1 MFTRTIKSLAAD
13 NRLLLL
19 VATLLVGF
27 VVLAVSTGPEGTGRT
42 GGVPDFQSLVA
53 GPERKS
59 EFFAFMRPLLESQ
72 NEEVLRQRQRLLELQ
87 DQGELGY
94 FEHRWLTALAEQYE
108 IATEDDDGNPFDN
121 QVLISRL
128 LPRVDVV
135 PVSLGLAQA
144 AKESGWGTS
153 RFARQGNNYFG
164 EWCFSEGC
172 GIVPGARADGRTHE
186 VEAFAS
192 PADSVASYVQ
202 NINTHRSYKS
212 FRDARKAQRERKGP
226 LSSMRLAEE
235 LSQYSERRGAYV
247 DEIKQ
252 LIITNRL
259 DAPRQAAA
267 ERVPSE
273 STP

>member
-1 MFTRTIKSLAAD
+1 MTAQ

-27 VVLAVSTGPEGTGRT
+27 VVLAVNTGPGGAGNS

-53 GPERKS
+53 GPERKT

-72 NEEVLRQRQRLLELQ
+72 NEQILSQRERLLELQ
-87 DQGELGY
+87 GQNELGY
-94 FEHRWLTALAEQYE
+94 FERRWLSALADQYE
-108 IATEDDDGNPFDN
+108 VPAEDAEGNPIDS
-121 QVLISRL
+121 QALIAQL
-128 LPRVDVV
+128 LRRVDVV

-164 EWCFSEGC
+164 EWCFGEGC
-172 GIVPGARADGRTHE
+172 GIVPGARAEGRTHE
-186 VEAFAS
+186 VEAFDS
-192 PADSVASYVQ
+192 PAESVASYVQ

-212 FRDARKAQRERKGP
+212 FRDARKAQRERKVP

-259 DAPRQAAA
+259 DAPSQAATDHSQSA
-267 ERVPSE
+267 Q
-273 STP
+273 TP

>member
-1 MFTRTIKSLAAD
+1 MFTRTIKSVAAE

-19 VATLLVGF
+19 VAILLVGF
-27 VVLAVSTGPEGTGRT
+27 VVLAVSTGPGGTGRT

-53 GPERKS
+53 GPERKT

-72 NEEVLRQRQRLLELQ
+72 NEEVLRQRQRLLEI
-87 DQGELGY
+87 QGEDELGY
-94 FEHRWLTALAEQYE
+94 FERRWLTALAEQYE
-108 IATEDDDGNPFDN
+108 IATEDDDGNPFDD
-121 QVLISRL
+121 QALISRL

-212 FRDARKAQRERKGP
+212 FRDARKAQRE
-226 LSSMRLAEE
+226 
-235 LSQYSERRGAYV
+235 
-247 DEIKQ
+247 
-252 LIITNRL
+252 
-259 DAPRQAAA
+259 
-267 ERVPSE
+267 
-273 STP
+273 

>member
-1 MFTRTIKSLAAD
+1 MLVQ

-19 VATLLVGF
+19 VGALLAAF
-27 VVLAVSTGPEGTGRT
+27 LVLAFATGTRGTRSTTVT
-42 GGVPDFQSLVA
+42 PDFESLVA
-53 GPERKS
+53 GAERKA

-72 NEEVLRQRQRLLELQ
+72 NEQVLKDRSRLLEMHGQ
-87 DQGELGY
+87 QQLGF
-94 FEHRWLTALAEQYE
+94 FERRWLEDLAARYD
-108 IATEDDDGNPFDN
+108 IATEDEDGSRRDHET
-121 QVLISRL
+121 LIARL

-164 EWCFSEGC
+164 EWCFTEGC
-172 GIVPGARADGRTHE
+172 GIVPGARAAGRTHE

-192 PADSVASYVQ
+192 PADSVASYLQ

-212 FRDARKAQRERKGP
+212 FRDARKVQRDQQVP

-235 LSQYSERRGAYV
+235 LSRYSERRDAYV
-247 DEIKQ
+247 REIQQ
-252 LIITNRL
+252 LIISNRL
-259 DAPRQAAA
+259 DDP
-267 ERVPSE
+267 PTGGS
-273 STP
+273 